1 MSHVDDGT
9 LNALLDGELDEA
21 EATQVRTHLA
31 ACTECAARFK
41 DAQRF
46 LDEAAELLGVLT
58 PAAPGVRPAEALA
71 RPEPGPAG
79 VAPLAPVA
87 PAGPG
92 APGEPPRRVSKTA
105 REIAVDLDGAT
116 HKSPSIAPN
125 FPRAGEPL
133 PEPEP
138 SFSRREVLPLNR
150 PAARRP
156 DWATLAW
163 AASVVLAIGV
173 GYLTN
178 EVKHGRTTVASAR
191 EGAAR
196 AADSLAA
203 RTWGRAPAART
214 AAAPAATA
222 PAAPR
227 PAAVP
232 AKSPGSLAA
241 NTLGPKPAAARGR
254 KPPRR
259 QAVADAAQ
267 LAAAPTEAA
276 GIALNAPAAEQ
287 AADRAAPSPA
297 AAPAAAA
304 LGGARALARPAVPT
318 FQPTD
323 VDEAASRLSGTL
335 LTVEGLAL
343 ESVKIGPGTLVPGA
357 VATQDVVRLAYAE
370 PSGRRIQ
377 LAQQRLPQ
385 ATDTSRE
392 ARARAVPPAL
402 GLGYGDTLVTIGP
415 AGEARVRWLDRS
427 GIWVSLMGNM
437 PADSLRA
444 LLARI
449 R

>member
-9 LNALLDGELDEA
+9 LNALLDGELDDA
-21 EATQVRTHLA
+21 EAAEARAHLA
-31 ACTECAARFK
+31 ACTECAARFQ

-46 LDEAAELLGVLT
+46 LDEAADLLAVLT
-58 PAAPGVRPAEALA
+58 PAAREVRPAEALA

-87 PAGPG
+87 PAGPT
-92 APGEPPRRVSKTA
+92 APGGPPRLISRTA

-116 HKSPSIAPN
+116 HKSPAISPN

-133 PEPEP
+133 PTPDP
-138 SFSRREVLPLNR
+138 SFSRREVLPLSR
-150 PAARRP
+150 PAYRRP

-173 GYLTN
+173 GYLAN

-191 EGAAR
+191 EGAAPASDSVAAGASVR
-196 AADSLAA
+196 AA
-203 RTWGRAPAART
+203 AART
-214 AAAPAATA
+214 ARQPSAPA
-222 PAAPR
+222 
-227 PAAVP
+227 
-232 AKSPGSLAA
+232 KDLGSLAA

-254 KPPRR
+254 KPPSR
-259 QAVADAAQ
+259 QGVADAAQ
-267 LAAAPTEAA
+267 LAAAPTTA
-276 GIALNAPAAEQ
+276 GVAMDAPAAEL
-287 AADRAAPSPA
+287 AAARAAPSPA
-297 AAPAAAA
+297 AAAPGAAGV
-304 LGGARALARPAVPT
+304 LGARAQARPAAPT
-318 FQPTD
+318 FQLTN

-357 VATQDVVRLAYAE
+357 VPTRDVVRLAYVE
-370 PSGRRIQ
+370 PSGRRLQ
-377 LAQQRLPQ
+377 LDQQRLPH
-385 ATDTSRE
+385 ARDASRE
-392 ARARAVPPAL
+392 ARARAVPPTL

-427 GIWVSLMGNM
+427 GHWMSLMGNM

-444 LLARI
+444 LLTRI

>member
-9 LNALLDGELDEA
+9 LNALLDGELDDA
-21 EATQVRTHLA
+21 ESAEVRAHLA
-31 ACTECAARFK
+31 ACTECAARFQ

-46 LDEAAELLGVLT
+46 LHEAADLLGVLT
-58 PAAPGVRPAEALA
+58 PAAPEVRPAEALA
-71 RPEPGPAG
+71 RPERGPAG

-87 PAGPG
+87 PAGPT
-92 APGEPPRRVSKTA
+92 APGEPPRRIPKTA
-105 REIAVDLDGAT
+105 REVAVDLDGAT
-116 HKSPSIAPN
+116 HKSPAIAPN

-133 PEPEP
+133 PAPDP

-150 PAARRP
+150 PAYRRP

-173 GYLTN
+173 GYLAN

-191 EGAAR
+191 EGAAP
-196 AADSLAA
+196 ASDSLAV
-203 RTWGRAPAART
+203 RAPVRTAAARA
-214 AAAPAATA
+214 AAAPAARP
-222 PAAPR
+222 PAAPS
-227 PAAVP
+227 
-232 AKSPGSLAA
+232 KDPGSLAA
-241 NTLGPKPAAARGR
+241 NTLGPKPAAARGW

-267 LAAAPTEAA
+267 LAAAPVTA
-276 GIALNAPAAEQ
+276 GVAMDAPAAEL
-287 AADRAAPSPA
+287 AAARAAPSPA
-297 AAPAAAA
+297 AAAPGAAGV
-304 LGGARALARPAVPT
+304 LGARAQARPTAPT
-318 FQPTD
+318 FQETN
-323 VDEAASRLSGTL
+323 VDEAASRFSGTL

-357 VATQDVVRLAYAE
+357 VPTQDVVRLAYTE
-370 PSGRRIQ
+370 PSGRRLQ
-377 LAQQRLPQ
+377 LDQQRLPR
-385 ATDTSRE
+385 ARDASRE
-392 ARARAVPPAL
+392 ARARAVPPTL
-402 GLGYGDTLVTIGP
+402 GLGYGDTLVTTGP

-427 GIWVSLMGNM
+427 GHWMSLMGNM

>member
-21 EATQVRTHLA
+21 EAAEVRAHLA
-31 ACTECAARFK
+31 ACTECAARFQ

-46 LDEAAELLGVLT
+46 LHEAADLLGVLT
-58 PAAPGVRPAEALA
+58 PAAPEVRPAEALA
-71 RPEPGPAG
+71 RPERGPAG

-87 PAGPG
+87 PAGPT
-92 APGEPPRRVSKTA
+92 APGEPPRRIPKTA

-116 HKSPSIAPN
+116 HKSPAIAPN

-133 PEPEP
+133 PAPDP

-150 PAARRP
+150 PAYRRP

-173 GYLTN
+173 GYLAN
-178 EVKHGRTTVASAR
+178 EVKHGRTTVASVGEEAAPASDSVAAR
-191 EGAAR
+191 VPVRSAAAR
-196 AADSLAA
+196 A
-203 RTWGRAPAART
+203 
-214 AAAPAATA
+214 AAAPAARQ
-222 PAAPR
+222 PAAP
-227 PAAVP
+227 
-232 AKSPGSLAA
+232 AKDPGSLAA
-241 NTLGPKPAAARGR
+241 NVLGPKPAAARGR

-259 QAVADAAQ
+259 QAVADATQ
-267 LAAAPTEAA
+267 LAAAPATA
-276 GIALNAPAAEQ
+276 GVAMAAPAAEL

-297 AAPAAAA
+297 AAAPGAAGV
-304 LGGARALARPAVPT
+304 LGLARAQARPAAPT
-318 FQPTD
+318 FQLTN
-323 VDEAASRLSGTL
+323 VDEAAARLSGTL

-357 VATQDVVRLAYAE
+357 VPTEDVVRLAYAE
-370 PSGRRIQ
+370 PSGRRLQ
-377 LAQQRLPQ
+377 LDQQRLPQ
-385 ATDTSRE
+385 ARDTSRE
-392 ARARAVPPAL
+392 ARARAVPPTL

-427 GIWVSLMGNM
+427 GHWMSLMGNM

>member
-9 LNALLDGELDEA
+9 LNALLDGELDDA
-21 EATQVRTHLA
+21 EFAEVRAHLV
-31 ACTECAARFK
+31 ACTECATRFQ

-46 LDEAAELLGVLT
+46 LDEAADLLGVLT
-58 PAAPGVRPAEALA
+58 PAAPEVWPAKALA
-71 RPEPGPAG
+71 RPERGPAG

-87 PAGPG
+87 PAGPTS
-92 APGEPPRRVSKTA
+92 PEEPPRRIPKTA

-116 HKSPSIAPN
+116 HKSSAIAPN

-133 PEPEP
+133 PAPEP
-138 SFSRREVLPLNR
+138 SFSRREVLPLMR
-150 PAARRP
+150 PAYRRP

-173 GYLTN
+173 GYLAN

-191 EGAAR
+191 EGAAP

-203 RTWGRAPAART
+203 RAPVRAAAARA
-214 AAAPAATA
+214 AAAPTA
-222 PAAPR
+222 RQPTAQ
-227 PAAVP
+227 
-232 AKSPGSLAA
+232 AKDPGSLAA
-241 NTLGPKPAAARGR
+241 STLGPKPAAARGW

-267 LAAAPTEAA
+267 LAAAPATA
-276 GIALNAPAAEQ
+276 GVAMDAPAAEL
-287 AADRAAPSPA
+287 AAARAAPSPA
-297 AAPAAAA
+297 AAAPGAAGV
-304 LGGARALARPAVPT
+304 LGARAQARPTAPT
-318 FQPTD
+318 FQETN
-323 VDEAASRLSGTL
+323 VDEAASRFSGTL

-357 VATQDVVRLAYAE
+357 VPTQDVVRLAYTE
-370 PSGRRIQ
+370 PSGRRLQ
-377 LAQQRLPQ
+377 LDQQRLPR
-385 ATDTSRE
+385 ARDTSRE
-392 ARARAVPPAL
+392 ARARAVPPTL

-427 GIWVSLMGNM
+427 GHWMSLMGNM